1 MRRSSITNFKKQPPE
16 MFYKKAVLKKFGN
29 IHQKK
34 RPAIES
40 LSNEVADLKP
50 AALLTIDSKTSVFL

>member
-1 MRRSSITNFKKQPPE
+1 